1 MLTAKANE
9 ISPSHRPAPPRGWP
23 RPAKPSTASPHSCT
37 DTMVKKPTAPVTA
50 CSGADVRGRPPG
62 ADGETAE
69 RTPRHGSPPTR
80 RPQDAEEAGAQGRTS
95 LLGVCLNL
103 QEDTVL
109 PLVCE
114 LQSLEQTLYLRVTV
128 GTDDVEGISGLI
140 GKICFLEKD
149 QQERK

>member
-1 MLTAKANE
+1 
-9 ISPSHRPAPPRGWP
+9 
-23 RPAKPSTASPHSCT
+23 
-37 DTMVKKPTAPVTA
+37 MVKKPTAPVTA

-69 RTPRHGSPPTR
+69 RTPWHGSPPTR
-80 RPQDAEEAGAQGRTS
+80 RLQDAEEAGAQGRTS